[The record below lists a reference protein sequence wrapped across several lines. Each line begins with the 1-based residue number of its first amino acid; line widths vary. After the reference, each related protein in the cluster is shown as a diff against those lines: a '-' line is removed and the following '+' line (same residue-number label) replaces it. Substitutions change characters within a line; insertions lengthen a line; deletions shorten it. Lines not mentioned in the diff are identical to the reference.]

1 MGSLPAGLLWALLV
15 IDLWLYAWIGRLTN
29 AERFAKCISKVDDIK
44 KLKRCESSPS
54 YYSALTLRGQA
65 LLNLGMTDA
74 AGQTLEELLEMK

>member
-1 MGSLPAGLLWALLV
+1 MLR
-15 IDLWLYAWIGRLTN
+15 DF
-29 AERFAKCISKVDDIK
+29 AECISKVDDIK